1 MVLWF
6 VGMSGSGKS
15 LLSELVYQ
23 ELKPK
28 NENLVLLDGDILREV
43 FGGDAD
49 HTVEGRAVNARRLSY
64 LSKYLVDQDIH
75 VIAAALSIFPDWQRW
90 NRENIPGYCQI
101 YVDVPLEVL
110 RRREIKG
117 LYAGALAGEI
127 NNVVGV
133 DIDFPE
139 PVNSDL
145 VLDNSEDRVEFG
157 PFLDQILGLPQI
169 KGLLS

>member
-15 LLSELVYQ
+15 LLSEMVYQ

-28 NENLVLLDGDILREV
+28 NDNLVLLDGDILRNV

-64 LSKYLVDQDIH
+64 LSKFLADQNIH
-75 VIAAALSIFPDWQRW
+75 AIAAVLSIFPDWQNW
-90 NRENIPGYCQI
+90 NRKNIPGYCQVYI
-101 YVDVPLEVL
+101 DVPFDVL
-110 RRREIKG
+110 KRREIKE
-117 LYAGALAGEI
+117 LYAGALEGKI
-127 NNVVGV
+127 KNVVGV

-139 PVNSDL
+139 PVNNDL
-145 VLDNSEDRVEFG
+145 VIDNSEDREDFG
-157 PFLDQILGLPQI
+157 SFIEKILCLPQILG
-169 KGLLS
+169 KMS